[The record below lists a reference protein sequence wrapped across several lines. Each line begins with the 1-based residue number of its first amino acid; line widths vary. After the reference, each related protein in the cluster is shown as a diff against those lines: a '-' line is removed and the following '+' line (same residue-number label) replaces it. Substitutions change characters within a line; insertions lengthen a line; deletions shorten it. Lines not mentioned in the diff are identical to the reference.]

1 MKYTY
6 RFINGDSNEIEISDD
21 WSHCVLEFDRMDHNS
36 ERKDHRSDRKY
47 HNGLPISLEEA
58 ESSATAQMTHKH
70 GMVDADTLSN
80 AVLQKLECERLHDAI
95 GQLLPDQQDLVRA
108 VFFGHCK
115 AADYARLHNTSRAA
129 ISQRLNRALAQL
141 KKLLS

>member
-47 HNGLPISLEEA
+47 HNGPPISLEEA
-58 ESSATAQMTHKH
+58 ESSAAAQMTHKH
-70 GMVDADTLSN
+70 GMVDADTIPD
-80 AVLQKLECERLHDAI
+80 AVMQKQEYTRLHEAI
-95 GQLLPDQQDLVRA
+95 DLLPPEQRDLIRA
-108 VFFGHCK
+108 ICFGSCK
-115 AADYARLHNTSRAA
+115 AADFARLHGISKAA
-129 ISQRLNRALAQL
+129 VSQRLNRALSNL